1 MGNKEKHT
9 PSSATVSLIVLVAIT
24 FFTALYMKGLNSGI
38 PLYYDSIGYSATVG
52 GTFVAVFTLAS
63 TAMRLVGGQV
73 TDHFPHYKVLLGS
86 LVGLGL
92 GVAVPAL
99 WDNFFVVM
107 GARVLQGASFALAT
121 NVMTVAVMGS
131 ASKKHLGRRVG
142 IKGAGTSLGT
152 MLGALVATWLL
163 DSAGYQGFYLFY
175 AGLMVVAIVAV
186 VILHRGEKARA
197 KQQQAADGA
206 SPTSI
211 PSTEDEGTQGQ
222 LKGAQGASPKNAKT
236 PAASTS
242 ATTSAGAETASA
254 VVAATTA
261 SAARRASGAPAKP
274 PFKQRVHAFIAPYLF
289 PQVAPYLAISFA
301 RRVPKGLCI
310 SFVLVFAKH
319 AGIAMGAAFFI
330 AAGATTLICRLG
342 GGKLFDS
349 NKTWLLWPLL
359 SVQIIGF
366 ALLAVAPSFPT
377 LLVAAVGYGISVG
390 TSSPFV
396 KTITAKATPKE
407 HWGVVNGEV
416 YFFGDLGKATGAFV
430 GGLIIDATAKT
441 CLPEIALGFALFTS
455 AVTGIALLVG
465 RHLQTQDAA

>member
-1 MGNKEKHT
+1 MGDKGKRT
-9 PSSATVSLIVLVAIT
+9 LSSATVSLIVLVAVT

-38 PLYYDSIGYSATVG
+38 PLYYDSIGYSATIG

-63 TAMRLVGGQV
+63 TVMRLVGGQV

-86 LVGLGL
+86 LAGLGL
-92 GVAVPAL
+92 GVAIPAL
-99 WDNFFVVM
+99 WDNFYVVM

-175 AGLMVVAIVAV
+175 AGLMVVAIAAV
-186 VILHRGEKARA
+186 VILHRSEKARA
-197 KQQQAADGA
+197 KRLGAADEAEHKSVAGA
-206 SPTSI
+206 
-211 PSTEDEGTQGQ
+211 E
-222 LKGAQGASPKNAKT
+222 
-236 PAASTS
+236 
-242 ATTSAGAETASA
+242 ATTSDHSGATGTA
-254 VVAATTA
+254 AAPMA
-261 SAARRASGAPAKP
+261 SAAALSGTTRPAKP
-274 PFKQRVHAFIAPYLF
+274 SFKQRVHAFIAPYLF

-330 AAGATTLICRLG
+330 AAGATTLVCRLG

-366 ALLAVAPSFPT
+366 AILAVAPSFAT

-441 CLPEIALGFALFTS
+441 LLPEIALGFALFTS

-465 RHLQTQDAA
+465 HYLQAKKTA

>member
-1 MGNKEKHT
+1 MGNEEKHT

-38 PLYYDSIGYSATVG
+38 PLYYDSIGYSATIG

-92 GVAVPAL
+92 GVAAPAL

-175 AGLMVVAIVAV
+175 AGLMVVAIAAVA
-186 VILHRGEKARA
+186 ILHRSEKARA
-197 KQQQAADGA
+197 KHFEAVQGNAAESD
-206 SPTSI
+206 
-211 PSTEDEGTQGQ
+211 DERERAAV
-222 LKGAQGASPKNAKT
+222 KGATSPDAAKDLAASVPVAAAPGAAVA
-236 PAASTS
+236 PAA
-242 ATTSAGAETASA
+242 
-254 VVAATTA
+254 VAATTA
-261 SAARRASGAPAKP
+261 PAARRASGTPAKP
-274 PFKQRVHAFIAPYLF
+274 PFKQRVRAFIAPYLF

-330 AAGATTLICRLG
+330 AAGATTLVCRLG

-349 NKTWLLWPLL
+349 HKTWLLWPLL
-359 SVQIIGF
+359 SVQIVGF

-377 LLVAAVGYGISVG
+377 LLAAAVGYGISVG

-441 CLPEIALGFALFTS
+441 CLPEIALGFTLFTS

-465 RHLQTQDAA
+465 RHLQARDAA

>member
-1 MGNKEKHT
+1 M
-9 PSSATVSLIVLVAIT
+9 SRSAQKAPKPKPQASHEAAVALAVLVAVT

-38 PLYYDSIGYSATVG
+38 PLYYDSLGYSATIG

-63 TAMRLVGGQV
+63 TVMRLVGGQV
-73 TDHFPHYKVLLGS
+73 TDHFPHYRVLIGS
-86 LVGLGL
+86 LAGLCL
-92 GVAVPAL
+92 GVAIPAL
-99 WDNFFVVM
+99 CDNFYVVM

-163 DSAGYQGFYLFY
+163 DGAGYQGFYLFY
-175 AGLMVVAIVAV
+175 AGLMVLAIAAVA
-186 VILHRGEKARA
+186 ILHRREKAQA
-197 KQQQAADGA
+197 KRLEAASETDR
-206 SPTSI
+206 
-211 PSTEDEGTQGQ
+211 
-222 LKGAQGASPKNAKT
+222 KGDAAAKT
-236 PAASTS
+236 PSPDSIAVGATSPSSTAAPDV
-242 ATTSAGAETASA
+242 ASA
-254 VVAATTA
+254 SSTPDDA
-261 SAARRASGAPAKP
+261 SAAASPAKP
-274 PFKQRVHAFIAPYLF
+274 SLKQRVRAFIAPYLF

-330 AAGATTLICRLG
+330 AAGATTLVCRLC

-349 NKTWLLWPLL
+349 DKTWLLWPLL

-366 ALLAVAPSFPT
+366 AALAFAPSFAT

-441 CLPEIALGFALFTS
+441 LLPEIALGFALFTS

-465 RHLQTQDAA
+465 RHLQAKHTA

>member
-1 MGNKEKHT
+1 MGDKGKRT
-9 PSSATVSLIVLVAIT
+9 LSSATVSLIVLVAVT

-38 PLYYDSIGYSATVG
+38 PLYYDSIGYSATIG

-63 TAMRLVGGQV
+63 TVMRLVGGQV

-86 LVGLGL
+86 LAGLGL
-92 GVAVPAL
+92 GVAIPAL
-99 WDNFFVVM
+99 WDNFYVVM

-175 AGLMVVAIVAV
+175 AGLMVVAIAAV
-186 VILHRGEKARA
+186 VILHRSEAARA
-197 KQQQAADGA
+197 KRLGAADEADRKSVAGA
-206 SPTSI
+206 
-211 PSTEDEGTQGQ
+211 EEEGAH
-222 LKGAQGASPKNAKT
+222 GA
-236 PAASTS
+236 AAAE
-242 ATTSAGAETASA
+242 ATTSSHDGATGTA
-254 VVAATTA
+254 AAPMA
-261 SAARRASGAPAKP
+261 SAAARSRTTRPAKP
-274 PFKQRVHAFIAPYLF
+274 SFKQRVHAFIAPYLF

-330 AAGATTLICRLG
+330 AAGATTLVCRLC

-366 ALLAVAPSFPT
+366 AILAIAPSFAT

-416 YFFGDLGKATGAFV
+416 YFFGDMGKATGAFV

-441 CLPEIALGFALFTS
+441 LLPEIALGFALFTS

-465 RHLQTQDAA
+465 HHLQAKKTA

>member
-1 MGNKEKHT
+1 MGDKGKRT
-9 PSSATVSLIVLVAIT
+9 LSSATVSLVVLVAVT

-38 PLYYDSIGYSATVG
+38 PLYYDSIGYSATIG

-63 TAMRLVGGQV
+63 TVMRLVGGQV

-86 LVGLGL
+86 LAGLGL
-92 GVAVPAL
+92 GVAIPAL
-99 WDNFFVVM
+99 WDNFYVVM

-175 AGLMVVAIVAV
+175 AGLMVVAIAAV
-186 VILHRGEKARA
+186 VILHRSEAARA
-197 KQQQAADGA
+197 KRLGA
-206 SPTSI
+206 T
-211 PSTEDEGTQGQ
+211 DE
-222 LKGAQGASPKNAKT
+222 
-236 PAASTS
+236 
-242 ATTSAGAETASA
+242 ATTSSHDGATGTA
-254 VVAATTA
+254 AAPMA
-261 SAARRASGAPAKP
+261 SAAALSGTTRPVKP
-274 PFKQRVHAFIAPYLF
+274 SFKQRVHAFIAPYLF

-330 AAGATTLICRLG
+330 AAGATTLVCRLG

-366 ALLAVAPSFPT
+366 AVLAVAPSFAT

-441 CLPEIALGFALFTS
+441 LLPEIALGFALFTS
-455 AVTGIALLVG
+455 AVTGIALLIG
-465 RHLQTQDAA
+465 RHLQAKRAA